1 MSRDRLYLL
10 DAHALCYR
18 SFYAIRNLSTSK
30 GQATNAVFGY
40 VNAIRKILR
49 VYKPEYMAV
58 CFDSPKKTYRQEKY
72 TEYKIQRPKMPD
84 DLISQIPI
92 IKEVTQA
99 FNLSIFEFGGFEA
112 DDIIATLCQQAIK
125 NDLDVVIIS
134 DDKDMYQLANEK
146 VKFLSSKEDRIL
158 TYQDIKEKL
167 GFEPRKIVD
176 FISLAG
182 DQTDNIPGVFGV
194 GEVTAEKLI
203 QEFGS
208 LEEILKDIDKVKPD
222 KTREKIMRSKD
233 NAILSKELA
242 ILEANVPFN
251 LNLEQLK
258 VDLPDRQRLL
268 ELFQSLEFKKFA
280 QELIEDEPISEEKS
294 DYREIEKL
302 SDAKDFIELVKEKN
316 KFSFLLDMK
325 EDEEKKELKGLFIS
339 TGEGKDVYIKS
350 KLLKDIWPI
359 FEDENIV
366 KITFNVKE
374 VLKDLSDSGFLG
386 KIHASCLSDQNEDG
400 TVYTIKNKV
409 EKSSIKH
416 ILEREFVSSNTFD
429 VMLAA
434 YLLSPGKTSYTLSD
448 LIWERFNK
456 TFLGNN
462 PQETLGYL
470 IKLYPILLEEL
481 KKKSLLKLFEDVEIP
496 LAYILFGIER
506 DGIKIDIK
514 LLNDLAVSCDKKIE
528 DLQAAMHK
536 IAGTEINL
544 NSPKQLGNILFEK
557 LKLPV
562 IKKTKTGFSTDED
575 VLKKLAKMHEFPS
588 LILEYRQLSK
598 LKSTYID
605 ALPKLADKNTHRI
618 HASFNQAQT
627 ETGRLSSSNPNLQ
640 NIPIRTELGR
650 QIRKAFIPTSKDMII
665 LAADYSQIELRILAH
680 LSGDKNLIQA
690 FIDGQDVHKHTASLI
705 YDVAEDLVAKEMRNF
720 AKRINFGI
728 IYGMSAFGLAKDL
741 EISNKEAQ
749 EFIEKY
755 FIRYPKVKEFMEK
768 CIKDCEENGFVATIL
783 NRRRYIPEINNKNNT
798 VKQFAQRQA
807 INTPVQGSAADLIKL
822 AMISVQREIE
832 KSELKSKMIIT
843 VHDELVFEVPLDEK
857 EAMIKLLRDKMENA
871 FKLTVPI
878 AVTIKC
884 GNNWLDLEG
893 I

>member
-1 MSRDRLYLL
+1 
-10 DAHALCYR
+10 
-18 SFYAIRNLSTSK
+18 
-30 GQATNAVFGY
+30 
-40 VNAIRKILR
+40 
-49 VYKPEYMAV
+49 MAV